1 MYSILT
7 KDLNQPLLDKLRP
20 LVVEKG
26 SPYEGLLPFFN
37 DVMTNDADLE
47 HLITFLDESPSAAHR
62 GFADQLRR
70 CFSSVLATTLQNV
83 EDELAADRFGLY
95 AMLLDMYNVSGFPES
110 LEGILTINYDDY
122 IEAAISHLTGGAQD
136 AVDYGIDFPSERS
149 GAKSI
154 ELLKLHG
161 SFSWRDTWPV
171 HPFGP
176 LEDDIPLWIPPGI
189 QKAKER
195 YPFNLFWGRA
205 REMLRCDV
213 LRIIGC
219 RLSPND
225 WDLIAL
231 LFTTRHAEG
240 DGKSPYTVEIIDSPS
255 RAQELKQRY
264 PYLNVTSIVEIQEPE
279 IGEQLVGE
287 LLGGAPRPL
296 DSLSDD
302 ERDAL
307 YEKRN
312 GNWFRMW
319 LQQMAEQLMQDLRIT
334 SLETQSGVFLR
345 LWEEMYG

>member
-1 MYSILT
+1 MRI
-7 KDLNQPLLDKLRP
+7 
-20 LVVEKG
+20 
-26 SPYEGLLPFFN
+26 
-37 DVMTNDADLE
+37 
-47 HLITFLDESPSAAHR
+47 
-62 GFADQLRR
+62 

-136 AVDYGIDFPSERS
+136 AVNYGIDFPSERS

-154 ELLKLHG
+154 ELLNSTFVFLAG
-161 SFSWRDTWPV
+161 YLAGPSLRSAGGR
-171 HPFGP
+171 HPTVDSTGNTEGQGAIPIQLALGP
-176 LEDDIPLWIPPGI
+176 RP
-189 QKAKER
+189 
-195 YPFNLFWGRA
+195 
-205 REMLRCDV
+205 EMLRCDV

-264 PYLNVTSIVEIQEPE
+264 PYLNVTSIVEI
-279 IGEQLVGE
+279 
-287 LLGGAPRPL
+287 
-296 DSLSDD
+296 
-302 ERDAL
+302 
-307 YEKRN
+307 
-312 GNWFRMW
+312 
-319 LQQMAEQLMQDLRIT
+319 
-334 SLETQSGVFLR
+334 
-345 LWEEMYG
+345 